1 MTRWFTVLAC
11 IALTGC
17 GAAPREKLPQVVAVK
32 GWPQVVQGSAFGE
45 VSAVAVGPGN
55 RIYVLHRPGRPWK
68 EPFPTTP
75 IAAPT
80 VTVFDGASG
89 KSLDQWGAGSMVM
102 PHGLSIGPDGNVWIT
117 DAGLEQVLRF
127 TPQGKL
133 TLAIGT
139 RGVTGDDAT
148 HFGRPTDIAF
158 LDNHL
163 LVSDGYLNG
172 RVAEYD
178 LDGHFLGQFG
188 TKGPEP
194 GQFKVPHSI
203 AVADGWIVVADRE
216 NGRIEAFDKSGKLL
230 ADWTE
235 PGRGHPYAVKPMPDG
250 QWVSLEG
257 RDDHDRQ
264 GIVLRLYTASGK
276 LERSF
281 AVASV
286 PGDKSRGHDLA
297 VGPDGAIYIAD
308 VTGERV
314 VKLAPGSL
322 KAR

>member
-1 MTRWFTVLAC
+1 M
-11 IALTGC
+11 ALGSC
-17 GAAPREKLPQVVAVK
+17 GAPARENLPQVQIVK
-32 GWPQVVQGSAFGE
+32 NWPDIAQGIPFGE
-45 VSAVAVGPGN
+45 VSAVAVGLGN
-55 RIYVLHRPGRPWK
+55 RVYVLHRPGRPWK

-75 IAAPT
+75 IAEPT
-80 VTVFDGASG
+80 VAVFDGASG
-89 KSLDQWGAGSMVM
+89 KLLDQWGAGQMVM
-102 PHGLSIGPDGNVWIT
+102 PHGLSIGPQGNVWIT
-117 DAGLEQVLRF
+117 DAGREQVLRF

-133 TLAIGT
+133 TLTIGT
-139 RGVTGDDAT
+139 RGVTGDDAS

-158 LDNHL
+158 LGDHV
-163 LVSDGYLNG
+163 LVSDGYLNA

-178 LDGHFLGQFG
+178 LDGQFIGQFG
-188 TKGPEP
+188 SKGHDP
-194 GQFKVPHSI
+194 GQFSVPHAI
-203 AVADGWIVVADRE
+203 AVSGDRILVADRE
-216 NGRIEAFDKSGKLL
+216 NGRIEAFDRHGKLA

-250 QWVSLEG
+250 EWLSLEG
-257 RDDHDRQ
+257 RDDYDRQ
-264 GIVLRLYTASGK
+264 GIVLRLYGK
-276 LERSF
+276 DGQLERSF